1 MTSSARQPY
10 QNPDLPVPERVRD
23 LLGRMTVE
31 EKIGQTNQVWTHPA
45 HREVAKD
52 LVRRGLA
59 GTLLSNNNQEEHRPA
74 VEDLNELQRI
84 AVEESRLGIPLIHG
98 RDVIHGHRTVF
109 PLPLGLAASFDPG
122 VMEESNTIA
131 AREAA
136 SAGVHWSYAPMIDL
150 SRDPRWGRSV
160 EGIGE
165 DPYLGAQMAAAA
177 VRGFQGQD
185 LSDPERIL
193 ACAKHFI
200 GYGSAEGG
208 RDYETGEITENTLRN
223 VYLPPYRAAVQAG
236 VASVMSAFQD
246 LNGEPL
252 SGSDTYLT
260 GLLRGELGFDGF
272 VVSDWQS
279 VLELVYH
286 RVAVDGRDAARL
298 AFNAGVDID
307 MLADLYLQHLG
318 ALLESGEVR
327 MERLDAA
334 VSAILTA
341 KFRLGLFERPYT
353 DPALGEQVQLSAP
366 HREAARRIAAR
377 CMVLL
382 KNEGELLPLDASSL
396 PGKVAVIGPLADQ
409 RAALLG
415 SWSFDGRPEE
425 TTTVLEALTE
435 ALPGRRI
442 ITAASGI
449 ADDMLAAAQQA
460 GLVVLVVGE
469 SDMRNGE
476 NHNVTRLELPAGQ
489 DELVEQ
495 VCALGRPV
503 VLVVIAGRPLN
514 LSRAAA
520 HAQAVLWAW
529 QPGSMGAA
537 AVTDLLLGKAEPAGR
552 LPMTFP
558 RNVGQVPIYY
568 NFKSSGKHFDL
579 VYRPVPPGYR
589 HQERYLDSRSDPLYP
604 FGYGLGYTSFGFDEL
619 EVQPAEDGARVSVQV
634 TNTGKRRGTC
644 VAQLYVQDC
653 VASLTRPARELK
665 GFQRAELDPGET
677 RRLVFDL
684 GFEELSFYAKGGQ
697 RVVEPGEFKVWVGA
711 DCRAELEGS
720 FRVERLQRTD

>member
-1 MTSSARQPY
+1 MTATLPY
-10 QNPDLPVPERVRD
+10 QNPDLPVPQRVQD
-23 LLGRMTVE
+23 LMGRMTTE
-31 EKIGQTNQVWTHPA
+31 EKIGQTNQIWIYRTN
-45 HREVAKD
+45 REAVKD

-59 GTLLSNNNQEEHRPA
+59 GTRLSNNNPEARLPS

-84 AVEESRLGIPLIHG
+84 AVEESRLGIPLLHG

-122 VMEESNTIA
+122 IMEESNTIA

-136 SAGVHWSYAPMIDL
+136 SAGVHWSFAPMIDL
-150 SRDPRWGRSV
+150 ARDPRWGRCV
-160 EGIGE
+160 EGSGE

-177 VRGFQGQD
+177 VRGFQGED
-185 LSDPERIL
+185 LSNPERIL

-223 VYLPPYRAAVQAG
+223 VYLPSYRAAVQAG

-286 RVAVDGRDAARL
+286 RVAADGRDAARQ

-307 MLADLYLQHLG
+307 MLADLYIEHLG
-318 ALLESGEVR
+318 ALVESGEVS

-341 KFRLGLFERPYT
+341 KFRVGLFERPYT
-353 DPALGEQVQLSAP
+353 DPDLGERVQFSAP
-366 HREAARRIAAR
+366 HLATARRIAAR
-377 CMVLL
+377 CMVLF
-382 KNEGELLPLDASSL
+382 KNEGELLPLDASGL
-396 PGKVAVIGPLADQ
+396 PRKVAVIGPLADQ

-415 SWSFDGRPEE
+415 TWSFDGRPEE

-435 ALPGRRI
+435 ALPGHKI
-442 ITAASGI
+442 VTAPSGM

-514 LSRAAA
+514 ISRAAA
-520 HAQAVLWAW
+520 QAQAVLWAW

-537 AVTDLLLGKAEPAGR
+537 AIADVLLGQAEPTGR

-558 RNVGQVPIYY
+558 RHVGQVPIYY

-604 FGYGLGYTSFGFDEL
+604 FGYGLGYTSFRFDEL

-653 VASLTRPARELK
+653 VSSLTRPARELK
-665 GFQRAELDPGET
+665 GFQRAELDAGET
-677 RRLVFDL
+677 RRLEFSL
-684 GFEELSFYAKGGQ
+684 GFEELSFYARGGQ
-697 RVVEPGEFKVWVGA
+697 RVVEPGEFTVWVGA

-720 FRVERLQRTD
+720 FRVDGSPRMR